1 MSPQKISLGIT
12 GGIGSG
18 KSYVCHLLEMHG
30 IPVFYC
36 DPEARIE
43 MQTNPEIWKDL
54 SELVG
59 KGIFSD
65 DHQLNKPLMRD
76 FMMRSPQNVSQINS
90 VIHPRVLQ
98 RLLRWIEAQPSRI
111 VAVECA
117 LLFESGFDK
126 YVSHRV
132 FVSASE
138 SVRLHRVMT
147 RDSIDEQ
154 TARKWMSWQLSEVEK
169 QRLSDFVIVN
179 DGQHDLEPQ
188 IDLLL
193 NFKK

>member
-18 KSYVCHLLEMHG
+18 KSYLCHLLEKRS

-43 MQTNPEIWKDL
+43 MQTNPEIWKEL
-54 SELVG
+54 SDLVG
-59 KGIFSD
+59 EDIFSGS
-65 DHQLNKPLMRD
+65 HQLNKPLMRE
-76 FMMRSPQNVSQINS
+76 FMMRSPQNVSQVNS
-90 VIHPRVLQ
+90 IIHPRVLQ
-98 RLLRWIEAQPSRI
+98 RLLKWIELQPTSV

-126 YVSHRV
+126 FVSHRV
-132 FVSASE
+132 FISAPE
-138 SVRLHRVMT
+138 TVRLHRVMT

-154 TARKWMSWQLSEVEK
+154 TARKWMSWQLDEAEK

-179 DGQHDLEPQ
+179 DGLHDLNSQ
-188 IDLLL
+188 LDLLL
-193 NFKK
+193 NFKS

>member
-18 KSYVCHLLEMHG
+18 KSYVCHLLEKRS

-43 MQTNPEIWKDL
+43 MQTNSEIWKEL
-54 SELVG
+54 SDLVG
-59 KGIFSD
+59 KDIFSGS
-65 DHQLNKPLMRD
+65 HQLNKPLMRE
-76 FMMRSPQNVSQINS
+76 FMMRSPQNVSQVNS
-90 VIHPRVLQ
+90 IIHPRVLQ
-98 RLLRWIEAQPSRI
+98 RLLRWIEMQPTSV

-126 YVSHRV
+126 FVSHRV
-132 FVSASE
+132 FVSAPE
-138 SVRLHRVMT
+138 PVRLHRVMT
-147 RDSIDEQ
+147 RDSIDEP
-154 TARKWMSWQLSEVEK
+154 TARKWMSWQLDEEEK

-179 DGQHDLEPQ
+179 DGLHDLDPQ
-188 IDLLL
+188 LDLLL
-193 NFKK
+193 NFKS